1 MPRKCQLPQAAASA
15 LAGAPGGRCRAL
27 SAVVAPRLCQGGV
40 SDPGK
45 DPSAVSGWDES
56 PGGADRALCAG
67 QGSGR
72 PHRSPLKGSQL
83 FLPTQAAPWA
93 PIVSP
98 TQGSCQA
105 AVGARGAQ
113 QGKPSTPCL
122 PLTPFSSPPARPQA
136 LAWMVGPALLLLLAL
151 PAGAWRGLGL
161 PRRPCVQCCRPAWPP
176 AAPGPGAHVSDGDT
190 WAGLPRLR
198 PTIDISILKGECTRR
213 GGLLC
218 PWPYRDTYAEGR
230 GQGAPRGQWMGACSL
245 LSMATPPPGGQ
256 RVSWGRG
263 CGQGA

>member
-1 MPRKCQLPQAAASA
+1 MRVQEGLTGRSVRDKA
-15 LAGAPGGRCRAL
+15 LA
-27 SAVVAPRLCQGGV
+27 
-40 SDPGK
+40 DP
-45 DPSAVSGWDES
+45 
-56 PGGADRALCAG
+56 
-67 QGSGR
+67 
-72 PHRSPLKGSQL
+72 
-83 FLPTQAAPWA
+83 TAAPSRGPSCSSPPRRLPGP

-105 AVGARGAQ
+105 AVGALGAQ

-136 LAWMVGPALLLLLAL
+136 LAWMVAPALLLLLAL
-151 PAGAWRGLGL
+151 PAGAWHGLGL

-198 PTIDISILKGECTRR
+198 PTIDISILKGEYTRR

-230 GQGAPRGQWMGACSL
+230 GQEAPRGQWMGACSL
-245 LSMATPPPGGQ
+245 LPMATPP
-256 RVSWGRG
+256 
-263 CGQGA
+263 